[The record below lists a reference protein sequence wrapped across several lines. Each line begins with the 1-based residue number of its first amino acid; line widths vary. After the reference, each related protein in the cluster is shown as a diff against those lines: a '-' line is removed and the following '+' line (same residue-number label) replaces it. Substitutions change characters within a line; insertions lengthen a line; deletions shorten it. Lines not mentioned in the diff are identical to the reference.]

1 MSTPEQIRQRVAQA
15 DSARSARR
23 SAAAQQ
29 VGELAL
35 RRAAVL
41 GQLEEVEQA
50 LGDVLLAAQDVI
62 DVDELAQFT
71 EVEAADL
78 AQWLET
84 RRSAGTR
91 RRKPRVDKG
100 RKRTRTP
107 AAPSSPPEVVEAP
120 AGRSA
125 PTPQPEG

>member
-62 DVDELAQFT
+62 DVDELARFT

-84 RRSAGTR
+84 RRTASTR

-107 AAPSSPPEVVEAP
+107 AGASSPPEVVEAQ
-120 AGRSA
+120 AGRSE
-125 PTPQPEG
+125 PTPPPEG